1 MKKDIIEKIQ
11 ADGLIFDGAMGTM
24 LIENGLT
31 GGESSESW
39 NLSHPETIQ
48 SVHQAY
54 FDAGAD
60 VATANTFGASAF
72 KLKTMGVEHSVQ
84 EINQAAVKLAK
95 AAAGPEHYV
104 GGDIGPLGEM
114 MAPLGTMTREQAV
127 EIYTEQAGIL
137 ADAGVDFFIIETMFD
152 LNEALAALS
161 AVKTVS
167 SKPIFSS
174 MTFQNTEMG
183 FFTLMGSSV
192 ADCMQEL
199 SGAGASVVG
208 ANCSMGSDTMTKLA
222 EEIVNSVDVPVLI
235 QPNAGLPED
244 QPDGSIC
251 YPESV
256 DFFVHNIKVAKAKG
270 VDVVGGCCGS
280 KPEFIQRLCQECK

>member
-1 MKKDIIEKIQ
+1 MKKDIIEKIKT
-11 ADGLIFDGAMGTM
+11 DGLIFDGAMGTM
-24 LIENGLT
+24 MIEKGLP
-31 GGESSESW
+31 GGEPSESW
-39 NLSHPETIQ
+39 NLSHPEIVQ

-60 VATANTFGASAF
+60 IATANTFGASAI
-72 KLKTMGVEHSVQ
+72 KLKSLGVDHPVEA
-84 EINQAAVKLAK
+84 INQAAVKLAK

-114 MAPLGTMTREQAV
+114 MAPLGPMTQEQAL

-152 LNEALAALS
+152 LNEALAALA
-161 AVKTVS
+161 AVKKVS
-167 SKPIFSS
+167 SKPIFST

-192 ADCMQEL
+192 ADCMQQL
-199 SGAGASVVG
+199 AGAGASVVG
-208 ANCSMGSDTMTKLA
+208 ANCSMGSDTMAKLA
-222 EEIVNSVDVPVLI
+222 GEIVDSVDIPVMI
-235 QPNAGLPED
+235 QPNAGLPENE
-244 QPDGSIC
+244 PDGSIS

-256 DFFVHNIKVAKAKG
+256 DFFVNNIRAAKAAG
-270 VDVVGGCCGS
+270 VDVVGGCCGT
-280 KPEFIQRLCQECK
+280 KPEFIQRIRQECQ